1 QVRTST
7 SPRPKSLARLRGRS
21 SAFPSTFQSGTTAV
35 QTVRWAQVCRRRT
48 SPPGTRRL
56 TGAAVANVRSYER
69 SLDGVDRLQGFRLED
84 EPVGRP
90 VEPTYRQ
97 ELRHA
102 SLAIDTGNVDD
113 QVDGQRDGFADASMR
128 QSDVGCQHAMR

>member
-1 QVRTST
+1 MST
-7 SPRPKSLARLRGRS
+7 SLHLMCSARLRGQS
-21 SAFPSTFQSGTTAV
+21 SAFPSTFQLETIAAP
-35 QTVRWAQVCRRRT
+35 TVTWARACRRRT
-48 SPPGTRRL
+48 SRPGTRRL
-56 TGAAVANVRSYER
+56 TGAAVANARSYEC

-102 SLAIDTGNVDD
+102 SLTIDAGNVND
-113 QVDGQRDGFADASMR
+113 QVDGQCDGFADASMR
-128 QSDVGCQHAMR
+128 